1 MKVLVADRTLLDNS
15 VFDLDDVALGF
26 PSPSSL
32 SWSSPWTTSW
42 SSPLMT
48 RPASLVPQPSKPN
61 VQHQPRNDREAD
73 NEGQHDRTQ
82 QNGAHRDDGADNQTG
97 QLQ

>member
-1 MKVLVADRTLLDNS
+1 MTVPIPDRTLLDNS

-26 PSPSSL
+26 PSASSL
-32 SWSSPWTTSW
+32 SWTRSW
-42 SSPLMT
+42 PSPLMT
-48 RPASLVPQPSKPN
+48 RPAGLMLQPPEPN
-61 VQHQPRNDREAD
+61 VQYQPRDDREAE
-73 NEGQHDRTQ
+73 NESQHDRTQ

>member
-1 MKVLVADRTLLDNS
+1 MTVLVADRAFLDNS

-26 PSPSSL
+26 PSPPSL
-32 SWSSPWTTSW
+32 SWTRSW
-42 SSPLMT
+42 PSPLMT
-48 RPASLVPQPSKPN
+48 RPAGLVPQPPEPN
-61 VQHQPRNDREAD
+61 VQHQPRDDRKAD

>member
-1 MKVLVADRTLLDNS
+1 MSVPIPDRTLLDNS

-26 PSPSSL
+26 PSASSL
-32 SWSSPWTTSW
+32 SWTTSW

-48 RPASLVPQPSKPN
+48 RPAGLVPQPPEPN

-73 NEGQHDRTQ
+73 NESQHDRAQ
-82 QNGAHRDDGADNQTG
+82 QNGAHRNDGADDQTG
-97 QLQ
+97 QLE